1 MNRGAVVVGTG
12 GHARVVASLLAAN
25 SIDVLGFFD
34 FENETPKPE
43 IIDHSPLLGPLK
55 DLEKYKSKITQ
66 LYLAVGDNS
75 KRRKLYERY
84 RDSFKMPSLTH
95 PSAVVERNVTV
106 GEASQICMG
115 ALLASEAKIGCGC
128 IINTG
133 TSVDH
138 ESSVG
143 DFVHLAPQ
151 VVVAGR
157 TTIGEGTFVGM
168 NASIAPNIRVG
179 RDAVIGAGAIVLR
192 DVPERAKVLG
202 VYH

>member
-1 MNRGAVVVGTG
+1 MVIGTG
-12 GHARVVASLLAAN
+12 GHARVVAALLAAN

-34 FENETPKPE
+34 FENGTPKPE
-43 IIDHSPLLGPLK
+43 IIDHSPLLGHLK
-55 DLEKYKSKITQ
+55 DLEKYKSKITR
-66 LYLAVGDNS
+66 LYLAVGDNG
-75 KRRKLYERY
+75 KRRKIYERF
-84 RDSFKMPSLTH
+84 RDFFKMPALIH
-95 PSAVVERNVTV
+95 PSAVVERNVKV

-115 ALLASEAKIGCGC
+115 ALLVSEAKIGRGC

-168 NASIAPNIRVG
+168 NASIGHNIRIG
-179 RDAVIGAGAIVLR
+179 RDAVIGAGSIVLR
-192 DVPERAKVLG
+192 DVPDGAKVLG